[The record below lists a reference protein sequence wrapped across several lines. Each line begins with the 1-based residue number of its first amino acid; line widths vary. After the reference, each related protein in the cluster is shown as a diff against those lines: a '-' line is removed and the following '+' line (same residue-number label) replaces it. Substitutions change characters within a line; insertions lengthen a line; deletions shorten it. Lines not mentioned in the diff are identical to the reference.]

1 MQAVFKIFEKEVYT
15 ARMPAGRPSKKSRP
29 LLGGNITK
37 ARKEKGLTQLELAQL
52 LGMTQQGVAYLER
65 EATSL
70 KVDQLAAIADAL
82 DTSVDFLLGRPAKVK
97 RIGGPTGRGKRL
109 FEAAA
114 KLPRAQQDKVY
125 DVLESFVKDHA
136 KAS

>member
-1 MQAVFKIFEKEVYT
+1 MQAVFKIFGNQVYS
-15 ARMPAGRPSKKSRP
+15 ARMPAGRPSQKSRP
-29 LLGGNITK
+29 LLGGNIAK

-70 KVDQLAAIADAL
+70 KVDQLTSIADVL
-82 DTSVDFLLGRPAKVK
+82 DTSVDFLLGRPSKVK
-97 RIGGPTGRGKRL
+97 RVGGPIGRGKRL

-114 KLPRAQQDKVY
+114 KLPRAQQEKVY
-125 DVLESFVKDHA
+125 DVLESFVKDHG

>member
-1 MQAVFKIFEKEVYT
+1 
-15 ARMPAGRPSKKSRP
+15 MPAGRPSQKSRP
-29 LLGGNITK
+29 LLGGNIVK

-70 KVDQLAAIADAL
+70 KVDQLTSIADVL
-82 DTSVDFLLGRPAKVK
+82 DTSVDFLLGRPSKVK
-97 RIGGPTGRGKRL
+97 RVGGPIGRGKRL

-114 KLPRAQQDKVY
+114 KLPRAQQEKVY
-125 DVLESFVKDHA
+125 DVLESFVKDHG